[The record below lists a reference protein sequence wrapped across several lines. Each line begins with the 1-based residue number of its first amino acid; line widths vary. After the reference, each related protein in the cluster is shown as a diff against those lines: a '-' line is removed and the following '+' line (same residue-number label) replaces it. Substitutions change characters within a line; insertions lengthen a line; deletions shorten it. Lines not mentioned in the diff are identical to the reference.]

1 MLKQISEIMINVK
14 EAASKAF
21 GFIKELV
28 PEPTGAL
35 VEEVEMDDS
44 KYYWFITISF
54 VVKNDNYLTSPLTAY
69 ASISSE
75 FERKYKTVKIDAI
88 SGEIVSMKIREL
100 QQ

>member
-1 MLKQISEIMINVK
+1 MISVK
-14 EAASKAF
+14 EAAYQAF
-21 GFIKELV
+21 EFIKELV

-44 KYYWFITISF
+44 KNYWFITISF
-54 VVKNDNYLTSPLTAY
+54 VVKNDNYLSSSLSAY
-69 ASISSE
+69 TPISSE
-75 FERKYKTVKIDAI
+75 FERKYKTVKIDAN